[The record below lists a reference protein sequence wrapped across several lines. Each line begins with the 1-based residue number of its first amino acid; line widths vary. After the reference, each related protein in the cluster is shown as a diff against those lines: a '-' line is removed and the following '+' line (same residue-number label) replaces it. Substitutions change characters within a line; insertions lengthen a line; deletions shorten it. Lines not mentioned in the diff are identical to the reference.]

1 MTRKILSM
9 SSSYDAYNIPDIGI
23 PHEASVIGIRT
34 DYVSCLAYDEENN
47 LIGEELQETHIEVYD
62 ENWVREEEFIYLIT
76 IDDRKYFSIHQ
87 DYTIEILEKEFK
99 DFYDDPDTPD
109 IDESLFFQLKI
120 ESNDSLSEIIQDGD
134 FVVRILENNSEIR
147 NKYREEPSYLDYL
160 GLYQPLYETFGMMD
174 TSYYRSIIYPEDA
187 IPGLNIH
194 PEPEPK
200 PELED

>member
-1 MTRKILSM
+1 M
-9 SSSYDAYNIPDIGI
+9 SSSYDSYNVPDIGI
-23 PHEASVIGIRT
+23 LHEASVIGIRT